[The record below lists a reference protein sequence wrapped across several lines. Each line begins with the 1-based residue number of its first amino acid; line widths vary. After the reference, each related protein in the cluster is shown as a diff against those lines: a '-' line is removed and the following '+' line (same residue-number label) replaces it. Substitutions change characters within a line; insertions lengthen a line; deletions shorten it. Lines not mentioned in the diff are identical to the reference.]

1 MGEENLHVSLRDT
14 LDTYL
19 IWLTQF
25 EQIKTIDVPLVN
37 DLSKLF
43 TIKFGLHPLSQ
54 RRQMR
59 HKHSLDDHTIATVES
74 LAVESVALQK
84 LQENLSLSLLYLFS
98 TGQESVHRPL
108 VVFLPSILGIFT
120 SFLKEAKYL
129 IHKKRKIILNKSLA
143 NGPPKESKKNDL
155 SSSSSSLL
163 HT

>member
-37 DLSKLF
+37 YLSKLF

-84 LQENLSLSLLYLFS
+84 LQENLSLSSIPFS